1 MKEKTLRR
9 IEQDIVSGD
18 YGKARDRLH
27 GLLGSYPH
35 DLSLRRMLGDIYW
48 HLQYPVMAGRYWY
61 LEEEKTPAMSVA
73 CAAFERSCGSDPVQI
88 LLALKFKADLGPLR
102 GTHAGQTLV
111 ALQAQA
117 KDRYGYQ
124 VEFGQSGRGRYQYSR
139 QFKVRGKVL
148 LLGLLVALA
157 AALGLMVVGLATVLQ
172 WLF

>member
-88 LLALKFKADLGPLR
+88 L
-102 GTHAGQTLV
+102 
-111 ALQAQA
+111 
-117 KDRYGYQ
+117 
-124 VEFGQSGRGRYQYSR
+124 FGQSGRDRYQYSR